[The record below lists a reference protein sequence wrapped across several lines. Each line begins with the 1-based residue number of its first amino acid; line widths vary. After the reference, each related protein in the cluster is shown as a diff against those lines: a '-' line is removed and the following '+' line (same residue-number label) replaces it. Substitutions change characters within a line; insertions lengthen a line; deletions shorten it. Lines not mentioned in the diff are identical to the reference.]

1 MVFLHPDTE
10 YRRIQHTHPQL
21 GRRNYLR
28 FYFRRLR
35 RSVIMPCRFD
45 SNDTPSTDA
54 DRNVLA
60 TPVEVAK
67 MLCVQPTWVYAHQQ
81 ELPGLL
87 RLGRYVR
94 FRRAAIEE
102 FVKGK

>member
-1 MVFLHPDTE
+1 MPLDPDE
-10 YRRIQHTHPQL
+10 NESPA
-21 GRRNYLR
+21 
-28 FYFRRLR
+28 
-35 RSVIMPCRFD
+35 
-45 SNDTPSTDA
+45 TDA

-67 MLCVQPTWVYAHQQ
+67 MLRVPPTWVYAHQN

-94 FRRAAIEE
+94 FRRTAIEQ
-102 FVKGK
+102 FLLSK

>member
-1 MVFLHPDTE
+1 
-10 YRRIQHTHPQL
+10 
-21 GRRNYLR
+21 
-28 FYFRRLR
+28 
-35 RSVIMPCRFD
+35 MPSRFD
-45 SNDTPSTDA
+45 LNDMSSTDP
-54 DRNVLA
+54 DRNALA

-67 MLCVQPTWVYAHQQ
+67 MLRVQATWVYAHQQ

>member
-1 MVFLHPDTE
+1 
-10 YRRIQHTHPQL
+10 
-21 GRRNYLR
+21 
-28 FYFRRLR
+28 
-35 RSVIMPCRFD
+35 MPNRFD
-45 SNDTPSTDA
+45 LMETSSSTDA
-54 DRNVLA
+54 DRNALA

-67 MLCVQPTWVYAHQQ
+67 MLRVQPTWVYAHQQ

-94 FRRAAIEE
+94 FRRAEIEE